1 MTARFSAAN
10 RWWVAAMTGV
20 VLSVSIFPGQYSPPS
35 WVWLTSL
42 TLAGL
47 YRFAG
52 RWPLAVLVMQSAL
65 AVPLMVTDLWGM
77 SGLIPLVPALTLI
90 ELISRAQP
98 IRDGM
103 VRSWT
108 GQVVGSVAWTVALL
122 LGRLLEGPMRASL
135 FVGVALSVALPV
147 LVGLYL
153 HAQRALAQAAQSRAI
168 DAERAEERSAEL
180 ARSEERAALA
190 RELHDLVSHRMASIA
205 LSSSVALR
213 YSAEMGNDLRSII
226 ESVHDE
232 SAAAMRQLKD
242 LHLLLRH
249 ATPRTEPS
257 SVEFESRLGMMLGS
271 ARTAGLRIEDD
282 GVAEAASQ
290 WDGPT
295 RLVTLDVL
303 GEAVVNAMRYARRE
317 SMLSLSA
324 RTESNHLTVTVNS
337 VLDCTMPAAAPG
349 ASGMGLAGMRERV
362 QACGGTLT
370 AGPVGSCWVVRAQ
383 LPSRPEG
390 AT

>member
-1 MTARFSAAN
+1 MRARFSAAN

-20 VLSVSIFPGQYSPPS
+20 VLSVSTFPGQYSPPS

-42 TLAGL
+42 VLAGL

-52 RWPLAVLVMQSAL
+52 RWPLAVLSTQSAL

-77 SGLIPLVPALTLI
+77 SDLIPLVPALTLI
-90 ELISRAQP
+90 ELIARAQP
-98 IRDGM
+98 DRDAW
-103 VRSWT
+103 VRTCSP
-108 GQVVGSVAWTVALL
+108 QVLGLVAWAAALL
-122 LGRLLEGPMRASL
+122 LGRLLKGAMRASL
-135 FVGVALSVALPV
+135 FVGVALSVAIPV

-153 HAQRALAQAAQSRAI
+153 HAQRALAQAAQARAT
-168 DAERAEERSAEL
+168 DAERVKERSAEL

-232 SAAAMRQLKD
+232 AAAAMTQLKD

-249 ATPRTEPS
+249 ATARTEPS
-257 SVEFESRLGMMLGS
+257 SVEFETRLVTMLRG
-271 ARTAGLRIEDD
+271 ARAAGLRIEDD
-282 GVAEAASQ
+282 GVAKAPSE
-290 WDGPT
+290 WDGRT
-295 RLVTLDVL
+295 RLVALDVV

-317 SMLSLSA
+317 STLSLSL
-324 RTESNHLTVTVNS
+324 RMDSSQSTVTVTS
-337 VLDCTMPAAAPG
+337 VLDRTLPAAVPG

-362 QACGGTLT
+362 QASGGTLT
-370 AGPVGSCWVVRAQ
+370 AGPVGRHWVVRAQ
-383 LPSRPEG
+383 LPPSAEG

>member
-1 MTARFSAAN
+1 MRARFSAAN

-52 RWPLAVLVMQSAL
+52 RWPLAVLVIQSAS

-90 ELISRAQP
+90 ELIARAKP

-103 VRSWT
+103 LRSWT

-135 FVGVALSVALPV
+135 FVGVALSVAIPV

-153 HAQRALAQAAQSRAI
+153 HAQRALAQAAQARAT

-213 YSAEMGNDLRSII
+213 Y
-226 ESVHDE
+226 
-232 SAAAMRQLKD
+232 
-242 LHLLLRH
+242 
-249 ATPRTEPS
+249 
-257 SVEFESRLGMMLGS
+257 
-271 ARTAGLRIEDD
+271 
-282 GVAEAASQ
+282 
-290 WDGPT
+290 
-295 RLVTLDVL
+295 
-303 GEAVVNAMRYARRE
+303 
-317 SMLSLSA
+317 
-324 RTESNHLTVTVNS
+324 
-337 VLDCTMPAAAPG
+337 
-349 ASGMGLAGMRERV
+349 
-362 QACGGTLT
+362 
-370 AGPVGSCWVVRAQ
+370 
-383 LPSRPEG
+383 
-390 AT
+390 